1 MGSLGHWP
9 TPGSTR
15 HLASAPGRSRSGC
28 STTATAAPTAP
39 VVGGQSVPPNANG
52 QGSNRRSDDGQTI
65 FTGNRMAQ
73 ERGPDLVFLV
83 ELSGLEPLTS
93 CMPCWPISSARV
105 AAGPVPARQAT
116 CGVWLGPAPLQGSGC
131 VVTGFPGLTKEVWLT
146 ARWADL
152 GTYGHDQSSG
162 PVRRPPRWPIRRRAR
177 PDVCPITSWLAEW
190 TCPGSGSPMPG
201 IDLPSSG
208 ASRLKAA
215 CQSREISAGMTNRQ
229 HR

>member
-93 CMPCWPISSARV
+93 CMPCRPNSSARV
-105 AAGPVPARQAT
+105 AGRLVPARQPSS
-116 CGVWLGPAPLQGSGC
+116 GVWLGPAPAAR
-131 VVTGFPGLTKEVWLT
+131 VWWRSHLVCHW
-146 ARWADL
+146 R
-152 GTYGHDQSSG
+152 SG
-162 PVRRPPRWPIRRRAR
+162 PHPGGETPGKQRRHRQP
-177 PDVCPITSWLAEW
+177 
-190 TCPGSGSPMPG
+190 
-201 IDLPSSG
+201 
-208 ASRLKAA
+208 
-215 CQSREISAGMTNRQ
+215 AGTAQAGRG
-229 HR
+229 